1 MNSMPSSESIFDKY
15 NMSAG
20 ERRVVM
26 FVVVVLIGVLAWMAF
41 DIIPKPEQTNVKI
54 SKIKRNLQSW
64 QKELN
69 SVSSYKNRIK
79 ELEGMSSAVVKEE
92 QEVDMSR
99 AINKL
104 EALSGINV
112 SRQGRVNS
120 ETNTFFI
127 EKSMRI
133 DFSGK
138 ENQIVDFL
146 WKLSEGD
153 SLVRVS
159 EMRLR
164 PDKNRYKLEGWMELT
179 ASYQKNVIAPVI
191 AVTPSAQTK
200 IDGTELTSES
210 KTSKPQKTEVK
221 KPESEPKP
229 DVNKEPESN
238 IDKPNSTKRRIP
250 TRRVRETQ

>member
-1 MNSMPSSESIFDKY
+1 MANRESIFDKY

-26 FVVVVLIGVLAWMAF
+26 FVAVVLIGVLAWMAF
-41 DIIPKPEQTNVKI
+41 DMIPKPEQTNVKI
-54 SKIKRNLQSW
+54 NKINRDLKSW
-64 QKELN
+64 KIERFKFD
-69 SVSSYKNRIK
+69 SYNKQIN
-79 ELEGMSSAVVKEE
+79 ELEGMSSAVVQEE

-99 AINKL
+99 TINKL
-104 EALSGINV
+104 EASSGINV
-112 SRQGRVNS
+112 SRQGRVNT
-120 ETNTFFI
+120 ETNNFFI

-146 WKLSEGD
+146 WKLGESD

-159 EMRLR
+159 EMRVR

-179 ASYQKNVIAPVI
+179 ASYQKNVIAPVV
-191 AVTPSAQTK
+191 AVTLSGEAK
-200 IDGTELTSES
+200 IDATELTSES
-210 KTSKPQKTEVK
+210 KTPEPKTVEVETTKRESKPVVK
-221 KPESEPKP
+221 KVPEAKT
-229 DVNKEPESN
+229 
-238 IDKPNSTKRRIP
+238 DKPNSTKRRIP

>member
-1 MNSMPSSESIFDKY
+1 MANRESIFDKY

-26 FVVVVLIGVLAWMAF
+26 FVAVVLIGVLAWMAF
-41 DIIPKPEQTNVKI
+41 DMIPKPEQTNVKI
-54 SKIKRNLQSW
+54 NKINRDLKSW
-64 QKELN
+64 KIERFK
-69 SVSSYKNRIK
+69 VDSYNKQIN
-79 ELEGMSSAVVKEE
+79 ELEGMSSAVVQEE

-99 AINKL
+99 TINKL
-104 EALSGINV
+104 EASSGINV
-112 SRQGRVNS
+112 SRQGRVNT
-120 ETNTFFI
+120 ETNNFFI

-146 WKLSEGD
+146 WKLGESD

-159 EMRLR
+159 EMRVR

-179 ASYQKNVIAPVI
+179 ASYQKNVIAPVV
-191 AVTPSAQTK
+191 AVTLSAEEPK
-200 IDGTELTSES
+200 IDTTELTSES
-210 KTSKPQKTEVK
+210 KTPEPKTAEVETTKSESKPVVK
-221 KPESEPKP
+221 KVPEAKT
-229 DVNKEPESN
+229 
-238 IDKPNSTKRRIP
+238 DKPNSTKRRIP

>member
-1 MNSMPSSESIFDKY
+1 MANRESIFDKY

-26 FVVVVLIGVLAWMAF
+26 FVAVVLIGVLAWMAF
-41 DIIPKPEQTNVKI
+41 DMIPKPEQTNVKI
-54 SKIKRNLQSW
+54 NKINRDLKSW
-64 QKELN
+64 KIERFKFD
-69 SVSSYKNRIK
+69 SYNKQIN
-79 ELEGMSSAVVKEE
+79 ELEGMSSAVVQEE

-99 AINKL
+99 TINKL
-104 EALSGINV
+104 EASSGINV
-112 SRQGRVNS
+112 SRQGRVNT
-120 ETNTFFI
+120 ETNNFFI

-146 WKLSEGD
+146 WKLGESD

-159 EMRLR
+159 EMRVR

-179 ASYQKNVIAPVI
+179 ASYQKNVIAPVV
-191 AVTPSAQTK
+191 AVTPSGEAK
-200 IDGTELTSES
+200 IDTTELTSES
-210 KTSKPQKTEVK
+210 KTPELKTTEVETTESESKPVVK
-221 KPESEPKP
+221 KMPEAKT
-229 DVNKEPESN
+229 
-238 IDKPNSTKRRIP
+238 DKPNSTKRRIP

>member
-1 MNSMPSSESIFDKY
+1 MANRESIFDKY

-26 FVVVVLIGVLAWMAF
+26 FVLVVLIGVLAWMAF
-41 DIIPKPEQTNVKI
+41 DMIPKPDQTNVKI
-54 SKIKRNLQSW
+54 NKINRDLKSW
-64 QKELN
+64 QTERGN
-69 SVSSYKNRIK
+69 VDSYKRQIN
-79 ELEGMSSAVVKEE
+79 ELEGMSSAVVQEE

-104 EALSGINV
+104 EAASGINV
-112 SRQGRVNS
+112 SRQGRVNT
-120 ETNTFFI
+120 ETNNFFI

-146 WKLSEGD
+146 WKLGESD

-159 EMRLR
+159 EMRVR

-179 ASYQKNVIAPVI
+179 ASYQKNVTASSVQV
-191 AVTPSAQTK
+191 ASTEQPSV
-200 IDGTELTSES
+200 DES
-210 KTSKPQKTEVK
+210 KPVESSKSDSKLTEAEKPKNETKPVVK
-221 KPESEPKP
+221 
-229 DVNKEPESN
+229 KEPES
-238 IDKPNSTKRRIP
+238 KPAQPSTNKRVIP

>member
-1 MNSMPSSESIFDKY
+1 MANRESIFDKY

-26 FVVVVLIGVLAWMAF
+26 FVAVVLIGVLAWMAF
-41 DIIPKPEQTNVKI
+41 DMIPKPEQTNVKI
-54 SKIKRNLQSW
+54 NKINRDLKSW
-64 QKELN
+64 KIERFK
-69 SVSSYKNRIK
+69 VDSYNKQIN
-79 ELEGMSSAVVKEE
+79 ELEGMSSAVVQEE

-99 AINKL
+99 TINKL
-104 EALSGINV
+104 EASSGINV
-112 SRQGRVNS
+112 SRQGRVNT
-120 ETNTFFI
+120 ETNNFFI

-146 WKLSEGD
+146 WKLGESE

-159 EMRLR
+159 EMRVR

-179 ASYQKNVIAPVI
+179 ASYQKNFVAPVV
-191 AVTPSAQTK
+191 AVTPSGEAK
-200 IDGTELTSES
+200 IDTTELTSES
-210 KTSKPQKTEVK
+210 KTPEPKTAEVETESESKPVVK
-221 KPESEPKP
+221 KVPEAKT
-229 DVNKEPESN
+229 
-238 IDKPNSTKRRIP
+238 DKPNSTKRRIP

>member
-1 MNSMPSSESIFDKY
+1 MANRESIFDKY

-26 FVVVVLIGVLAWMAF
+26 FVLVVLIGVLAWMAF
-41 DIIPKPEQTNVKI
+41 DMIPKPEQTNVKI
-54 SKIKRNLQSW
+54 NKINRDLKSW
-64 QKELN
+64 LKERN
-69 SVSSYKNRIK
+69 SVGTYKDQINK
-79 ELEGMSSAVVKEE
+79 LEGMSSAVVQEE

-99 AINKL
+99 TINKL
-104 EALSGINV
+104 EASSGINV
-112 SRQGRVNS
+112 SRQGRVNT
-120 ETNTFFI
+120 ETNNFFI

-146 WKLSEGD
+146 WKLGESD

-159 EMRLR
+159 EMRVR

-179 ASYQKNVIAPVI
+179 ASYQKNVTATVVS
-191 AVTPSAQTK
+191 VTPSAQPQ
-200 IDGTELTSES
+200 IDDVKPTTESNTPDPKSTESE
-210 KTSKPQKTEVK
+210 KLK
-221 KPESEPKP
+221 SEPKKTAAEKASKP
-229 DVNKEPESN
+229 KP
-238 IDKPNSTKRRIP
+238 DKPNSTKRRIP

>member
-1 MNSMPSSESIFDKY
+1 MANRESIFDKY

-26 FVVVVLIGVLAWMAF
+26 FVAVVLIGVLAWMAF
-41 DIIPKPEQTNVKI
+41 DMIPKPEQTNVKI
-54 SKIKRNLQSW
+54 NKINRDLKSW
-64 QKELN
+64 KIERFKID
-69 SVSSYKNRIK
+69 SYNKQIN
-79 ELEGMSSAVVKEE
+79 ELEGMSSAVVQEE

-99 AINKL
+99 TINKL
-104 EALSGINV
+104 EASSGINV
-112 SRQGRVNS
+112 SRQGRVNT
-120 ETNTFFI
+120 ETNNFFI

-146 WKLSEGD
+146 WKLGESD

-159 EMRLR
+159 EMRVR

-179 ASYQKNVIAPVI
+179 ASYQKNVIAPVVT
-191 AVTPSAQTK
+191 VTPSAQAKVDLAKPTA
-200 IDGTELTSES
+200 ES
-210 KTSKPQKTEVK
+210 KKPDIKATEVETTK
-221 KPESEPKP
+221 SEPKP
-229 DVNKEPESN
+229 VAEKESKPA
-238 IDKPNSTKRRIP
+238 KPNSTKRRIP

>member
-1 MNSMPSSESIFDKY
+1 MANRESIFDKY

-26 FVVVVLIGVLAWMAF
+26 FVAVVLIGVLAWMAF
-41 DIIPKPEQTNVKI
+41 DMIPKPEQTNVKI
-54 SKIKRNLQSW
+54 NKINRDLKSW
-64 QKELN
+64 KIERFKFD
-69 SVSSYKNRIK
+69 SYNKQIN
-79 ELEGMSSAVVKEE
+79 ELEGMSSAVVQEE

-99 AINKL
+99 TINKL
-104 EALSGINV
+104 EASSGINV
-112 SRQGRVNS
+112 SRQGRVNT
-120 ETNTFFI
+120 ETNNFFI

-146 WKLSEGD
+146 WKLGESD

-159 EMRLR
+159 EMRVR

-179 ASYQKNVIAPVI
+179 ASYQKNVIAPVV
-191 AVTPSAQTK
+191 AVTLSAEEPK
-200 IDGTELTSES
+200 IDTTELTSES
-210 KTSKPQKTEVK
+210 KTPEPKTAEVETTKSESKPVVK
-221 KPESEPKP
+221 KVPEAKT
-229 DVNKEPESN
+229 
-238 IDKPNSTKRRIP
+238 DKPNSTKRRIP